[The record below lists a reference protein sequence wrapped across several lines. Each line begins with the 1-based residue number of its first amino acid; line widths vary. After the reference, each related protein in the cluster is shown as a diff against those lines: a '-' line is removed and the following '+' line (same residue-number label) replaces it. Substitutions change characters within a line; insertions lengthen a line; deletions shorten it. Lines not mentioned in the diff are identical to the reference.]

1 MALMKTQRVSCQ
13 KATELMER
21 REFRA
26 LGVGERVGLWFHMRI
41 CTACKAYEHQ
51 SEMLDRLLNERLAK
65 AEDTNVLEERILREL
80 QR

>member
-1 MALMKTQRVSCQ
+1 MKTQRVSCQ

-26 LGVGERVGLWFHMRI
+26 LVVGERVGLWFHMRI